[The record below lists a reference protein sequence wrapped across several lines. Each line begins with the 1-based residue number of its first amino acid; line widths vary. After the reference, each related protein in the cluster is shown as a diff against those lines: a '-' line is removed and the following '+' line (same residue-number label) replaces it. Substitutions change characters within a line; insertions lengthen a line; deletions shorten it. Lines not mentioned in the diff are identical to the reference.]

1 METGKQFTT
10 IAALSNA
17 LTTRETRR
25 RLGGRLFC
33 SVLFGSGSIA
43 ISTDVHFLIIT
54 LCSQSRG
61 LPTERERER
70 LREIDNCIVQL
81 DFIWCRLL
89 LLLLLKGF
97 ANDKMK

>member
-33 SVLFGSGSIA
+33 AVMFGSGSIA

-61 LPTERERER
+61 LTTEERAKERERDRQLYCSAR
-70 LREIDNCIVQL
+70 LYLVSVVVV
-81 DFIWCRLL
+81 
-89 LLLLLKGF
+89 KGLR
-97 ANDKMK
+97 K

>member
-54 LCSQSRG
+54 LCSQSQ
-61 LPTERERER
+61 RERER
-70 LREIDNCIVQL
+70 DRQLYCSARLYLVSVVVVVVKGLR
-81 DFIWCRLL
+81 
-89 LLLLLKGF
+89 K
-97 ANDKMK
+97 